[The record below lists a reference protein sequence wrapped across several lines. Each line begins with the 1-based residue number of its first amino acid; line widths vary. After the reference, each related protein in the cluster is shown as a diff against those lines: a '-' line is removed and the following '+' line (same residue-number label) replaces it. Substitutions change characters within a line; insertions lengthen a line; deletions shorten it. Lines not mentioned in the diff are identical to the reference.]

1 MTINKLDTK
10 GWWAVNGTP
19 IYTPATPCKVEH
31 SNITG
36 SSTGRD
42 EGGVMHIDWVRGDVV
57 KVFLTYKA
65 MTAEEVAYMEDL
77 MQGKEFVF
85 TYRDKGKTKTMNGY
99 VGESGY
105 EFYTYADGLGE
116 IYTNFTMNVIER

>member
-1 MTINKLDTK
+1 M

-42 EGGVMHIDWVRGDVV
+42 ESGVMQIDWVRPDIV
-57 KVFLTYKA
+57 KVYYTLKA
-65 MTAEEVAYMEDL
+65 ATAEEVAYLESL

-85 TYRDKGKTKTMNGY
+85 TYRDKGQTKEGNFY

-105 EFYTYADGLGE
+105 EFYTYGIEGNE
-116 IYTNFTMNVIER
+116 IYINFAMNVIEK